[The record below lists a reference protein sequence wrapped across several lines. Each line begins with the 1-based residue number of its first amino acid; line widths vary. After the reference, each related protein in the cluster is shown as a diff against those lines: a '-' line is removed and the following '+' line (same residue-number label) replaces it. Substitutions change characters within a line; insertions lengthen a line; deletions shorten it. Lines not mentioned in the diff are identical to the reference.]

1 MSQYILDSDHVS
13 LWLRQD
19 DSVRAKLAQS
29 PSQVV
34 TTIVTAQE
42 LFNGW
47 VVRINDPAQS
57 DNLVE
62 LYTYFWN
69 AVDFLRDVQVL
80 NFDDSA
86 NAVYQRLLQDHSQLR
101 KHRLQ
106 KDIRISAIALPRT
119 ALSVGGIVVTRN
131 QRDFSQVPG
140 LRWEDWAV

>member
-1 MSQYILDSDHVS
+1 MSQYVLDTDHAS
-13 LWLRQD
+13 LWLRQNA
-19 DSVRAKLAQS
+19 SVRERFEQS
-29 PSQVV
+29 PSQVA

-69 AVDFLRDVQVL
+69 AVGFLQVVQVL

-86 NAVYQRLLQDHSQLR
+86 NAVYQRLLRDHPQLR
-101 KHRLQ
+101 KSRIQ
-106 KDIRISAIALPRT
+106 KDVRVAAIAL
-119 ALSVGGIVVTRN
+119 SVNGIVVTRN
-131 QRDFSQVPG
+131 QRDFSQVLG
-140 LRWEDWAV
+140 LRLEDWAL

>member
-1 MSQYILDSDHVS
+1 MSQYILDTDHVS

-19 DSVRAKLAQS
+19 ASVQAKLKQS
-29 PSQVV
+29 SSEVA

-47 VVRINDPAQS
+47 VVRINDSAQS
-57 DNLVE
+57 DHLVE

-86 NAVYQRLLQDHSQLR
+86 NAVYQRLLRDHPQLR
-101 KHRLQ
+101 KSRIQ
-106 KDIRISAIALPRT
+106 KDVRIAAI
-119 ALSVGGIVVTRN
+119 ALSVGGVFVTRN

-140 LRWEDWAV
+140 LKSQNWIV